1 MIVDF
6 NSRIYRRFIWIIYR
20 YMEIYIK
27 EDRKVFLS
35 YLLIVIY
42 FWLRNNNK
50 RRILYWKD

>member
-6 NSRIYRRFIWIIYR
+6 NNRIYRRFIWIIYR